1 MSISN
6 ISSSNTVKF
15 VFDDG
20 IAIPQIVR
28 FWVFLVSNILSLIC
42 CLFVLYQFLFDSNL
56 RHGLHNH
63 AIIIVLFMC
72 LITNLTTVP
81 WLMYLALYG
90 VAWIQ
95 TPTFCM
101 IWKFFDTAPYT
112 TIAKLVGW
120 ASVERHIL
128 IFHDQWVSTKKKRF
142 FIHYLPLIFIVLYGI
157 VVYGITIPMNSCNR
171 PFYYFIPFC
180 NYYSCIYDSVAFSL
194 YEFMTGG
201 ILCSVLIGFGSTFLV
216 LRVIIRKRHL
226 QQQQIQWRKHRK
238 MILQLLSVSSLFIV
252 LYLPPIILATAHK
265 VGVPSYVGAQYA
277 LYSVLFSY
285 YITFLFPFT
294 CLSTIPQL
302 GTRIKNIFR
311 CRWRQQ
317 ANAVQ
322 PEQWATRIQMVS
334 RINKQKTTIM

>member
-6 ISSSNTVKF
+6 ISSSNTIKL

-20 IAIPQIVR
+20 IPIPYIVR
-28 FWVFLVSNILSLIC
+28 FWVFLISNILSLIC
-42 CLFVLYQFLFDSNL
+42 CLFVLYHLLFDSNL
-56 RHGLHNH
+56 RRGLHNH
-63 AIIIVLFMC
+63 VIIIVLFMC
-72 LITNLTTVP
+72 LIAELTTVP
-81 WLMYLALYG
+81 WSMYLFLYD
-90 VAWIQ
+90 VVWIQ

-101 IWKFFDTAPYT
+101 IWRFLDTTPYT
-112 TIAKLVGW
+112 IIAKLVGW

-142 FIHYLPLIFIVLYGI
+142 FIHYLPLIFIVLYGV
-157 VVYGITIPMNSCNR
+157 VVYGTTTPMNNCNR
-171 PFYYFIPFC
+171 PFYYFIAFC
-180 NYYSCIYDSVAFSL
+180 TYYSCIYDSAVFSL
-194 YEFMTGG
+194 YEFLTGG

-238 MILQLLSVSSLFIV
+238 MILQLLSVSSLFFV
-252 LYLPPIILATAHK
+252 LYLPPVILAAAHQ
-265 VGVPSYVGAQYA
+265 VGLPPDVGAQYT
-277 LYSVLFSY
+277 LYGPLFSY
-285 YITFLFPFT
+285 YIIFLFPFT

-302 GTRIKNIFR
+302 GTRIKNISR

-317 ANAVQ
+317 ANVVH
-322 PEQWATRIQMVS
+322 PEQWASRVPVVS